1 VNDFDDNS
9 AEVGYGKPPQATRF
23 RAGQSGNPR
32 GRPKGSKNLALVIQR
47 DGRQLVK
54 VNGPRGARSITKL
67 EVVVM
72 QLSNLAAQGNLPA
85 ARAYLALMQFCE
97 SSDQKSNLPP
107 APHERDTAVMKNI
120 LERIR
125 RASDISTAPTTAK
138 PDPTG
143 D

>member
-1 VNDFDDNS
+1 VNDFDENS

-54 VNGPRGARSITKL
+54 VNGPRGVRSITKQ
-67 EVVVM
+67 EAAVM
-72 QLSNLAAQGNLPA
+72 QIGNQAAQGNLAA
-85 ARAYLALMQFCE
+85 ARVYLSLMQFCE

-125 RASDISTAPTTAK
+125 RASDISTVPLNAK
-138 PDPTG
+138 PEPTG